1 MSDVSH
7 KIPSIRGRTK
17 PADKLQVDSLKPKKC
32 ASLQGAVSEPSKV
45 KIQSQSL
52 YKTRKLTIHELK
64 KKASIIWFYTE
75 GGCNTVKEGNEYL
88 SEISKIVD
96 EIVTIEDVATRIQNG

>member
-1 MSDVSH
+1 MSDVTH

-32 ASLQGAVSEPSKV
+32 ASLQGAVSKPSKV

-52 YKTRKLTIHELK
+52 YRVRPVTIHELK
-64 KKASIIWFYTE
+64 KKASLIWYYTE
-75 GGCNTVKEGNEYL
+75 GGCNTVKDGNEFL
-88 SEISKIVD
+88 NEISKIVD
-96 EIVTIEDVATRIQNG
+96 EIVTIEDVAMRITNE